1 MKLSGPGSTV
11 IAMADTKPTSA
22 DLAARL
28 RAGLNGD
35 PDQRAATELLITAA
49 GGVWLLKLSGWTE
62 YLRPT
67 QDTRRGEALWI
78 DWQTLTEDLA
88 TDDHAWTTFT
98 TWADSSEGRG
108 ASEEEYDRRRSELVP
123 RRPWHGASSSE
134 LVLLRI
140 AVELAPGGLLGDGI
154 ARLDEANRAAVAT
167 AVDTLITGQYI
178 EPTWTGR

>member
-1 MKLSGPGSTV
+1 MT
-11 IAMADTKPTSA
+11 DTKPSIP
-22 DLAARL
+22 DLAAQL

-49 GGVWLLKLSGWTE
+49 SGVWLLKLSGWPE

-78 DWQTLTEDLA
+78 DWQTLTEDLVA
-88 TDDHAWTTFT
+88 DDHAWAVFT
-98 TWADSSEGRG
+98 TWADSLEGRR
-108 ASEEEYDRRRSELVP
+108 ASEQDYDQRRDELVP

-134 LVLLRI
+134 LVVLRI

-154 ARLDEANRAAVAT
+154 ARLDEHNRAAVAT
-167 AVDTLITGQYI
+167 AIDTLITGQYLQ
-178 EPTWTGR
+178 PAWAQQ